1 MFSSVV
7 SFTID
12 YFLTLQFRAGSRRLG
27 PIMWKSELVRTPSVG
42 GVQWVQREMRTHALA
57 HRTTHTR
64 YHSLTTPTL
73 TFKHT
78 HIRTLCRLHRN
89 IQKRRGAKTQRDLQA
104 YNQIDTRTEKKD
116 VFRFTQLDIC
126 QEKKD
131 RQIVRPI
138 SLNDKH

>member
-57 HRTTHTR
+57 HRTTHTL
-64 YHSLTTPTL
+64 SLTNHTHSYFQTHTHTYIMQTPQ
-73 TFKHT
+73 KHT
-78 HIRTLCRLHRN
+78 
-89 IQKRRGAKTQRDLQA
+89 KA
-104 YNQIDTRTEKKD
+104 
-116 VFRFTQLDIC
+116 
-126 QEKKD
+126 
-131 RQIVRPI
+131 
-138 SLNDKH
+138 